1 MKGTTQRVA
10 ARAVA
15 ALAVAGT
22 LAVAVP
28 QSASA
33 SDFLNPCDLR
43 SKISELQGWGS
54 DTSSN
59 IIVFKA
65 TAQRSSHF
73 DGVVAQG
80 SAKAIP
86 CGVTFGAKEYRWVV
100 FKGDGEFVHQG
111 DGGFRN
117 WAYYGN
123 ADRFGEKVVFH
134 RR

>member
-1 MKGTTQRVA
+1 MKGTKRRLA

-15 ALAVAGT
+15 ALAVAGA
-22 LAVAVP
+22 LAVVAP

-43 SKISELQGWGS
+43 SKIDELQGWGS
-54 DTSSN
+54 DTSNN
-59 IIVFKA
+59 IVVFKA

-73 DGVVAQG
+73 DGVVAEG
-80 SAKAIP
+80 STKKIP
-86 CGVTFGAKEYRWVV
+86 CGVAFGAKEYRWVV

-117 WAYYGN
+117 WAYYGIT
-123 ADRFGEKVVFH
+123 DRFGEKVVFH